1 MRPSMG
7 IRAPKNYLNLKLL
20 DNIGGAMLGK
30 KSTSKWIEKKTLIQ
44 TLVRTKIPTS
54 IFCND
59 YD

>member
-1 MRPSMG
+1 MG